1 MYNKLDN
8 VNYIYEND
16 YNEIKKLNIVS
27 QFIDNKGKTRSIN
40 INYKN
45 EIFSIIFKKPFI
57 PFNINNDENYY
68 SISNVIFL
76 EEIIIGY
83 LKLKSIKHV
92 ILNDKFSEIH
102 GKFENTDVIIMC
114 DGISENLNFARRINE
129 TTSSL
134 TLNNLID
141 SRSHINSFKFNKKL
155 ARYLTE
161 YLFWLYSLY
170 INEKAEQNPILNIE
184 NADQSL
190 LEEFMKEFI
199 IIDETFS
206 YNQLKNIFSIQ
217 NTDIMRNG
225 KMVINSDE
233 VLKRLLYSLRLE
245 ITRNFPSILNYKNNT
260 FLTNFYLDTEDF
272 ESFPN
277 QVVLKNQDFTLKW
290 LKEKEETLEINKY
303 SLYNFINPNIIQP
316 YFFKNDLVDNKKIF
330 IAQNTNSFINA
341 TQIGID
347 WVRKKYNSGY
357 YVDVDENKFEYF
369 DCKLFSYENP
379 SEINKFIVNINNE
392 NSYGIKIIGYK
403 INGESYFT
411 TLLQNK
417 IY

>member
-1 MYNKLDN
+1 
-8 VNYIYEND
+8 
-16 YNEIKKLNIVS
+16 
-27 QFIDNKGKTRSIN
+27 
-40 INYKN
+40 
-45 EIFSIIFKKPFI
+45 
-57 PFNINNDENYY
+57 
-68 SISNVIFL
+68 
-76 EEIIIGY
+76 
-83 LKLKSIKHV
+83 
-92 ILNDKFSEIH
+92 
-102 GKFENTDVIIMC
+102 
-114 DGISENLNFARRINE
+114 
-129 TTSSL
+129 
-134 TLNNLID
+134 
-141 SRSHINSFKFNKKL
+141 
-155 ARYLTE
+155 
-161 YLFWLYSLY
+161 
-170 INEKAEQNPILNIE
+170 
-184 NADQSL
+184 
-190 LEEFMKEFI
+190 
-199 IIDETFS
+199 
-206 YNQLKNIFSIQ
+206 
-217 NTDIMRNG
+217 MRNG

-330 IAQNTNSFINA
+330 IAQNTTSFINA

-411 TLLQNK
+411 TLLQM
-417 IY
+417 